1 MFKKIECRRVA
12 PLLWEYVSQ
21 NLQVDE
27 AMRVAAHVARCEV
40 CRREVEGYRQAVA
53 QVTAYRTE
61 DRPNSRT
68 SWEAL
73 RGRIEQEN
81 AGARQPVAPR
91 TALRLAWVPAA
102 VALIVVLMVALAPG
116 RNPKPNIQMAGAKG
130 AMRQPSGPNL
140 QPLPPAPIEQ
150 PNVQQ
155 ANKPEERN
163 DQEIVAPRRRR
174 PVVVTPERQL
184 ARSNDRAPVRRK
196 PAPEKPVEPVRPP
209 PAESNAIVLADA
221 RAPASE
227 HTKRDYVIAAAPTSH
242 AGQSDPAY
250 VIDTLTPSSSTP
262 VSGLDGAMED
272 AP

>member
-21 NLQVDE
+21 NLPMDE
-27 AMRVAAHVARCEV
+27 VTSVAAHVDGCDA
-40 CRREVEGYRQAVA
+40 CRREVESYRQVVA
-53 QVTAYRTE
+53 QVTAYRTDDKPE
-61 DRPNSRT
+61 PRT
-68 SWEAL
+68 SWQAL
-73 RGRIEQEN
+73 RGRIEQETTS
-81 AGARQPVAPR
+81 ARKPVAPR

-102 VALIVVLMVALAPG
+102 IALIVVLMVALAPG

-130 AMRQPSGPNL
+130 AMPQPSGPNL

-174 PVVVTPERQL
+174 PAVVTPERQL

-196 PAPEKPVEPVRPP
+196 PAPEKPVEPVRPTP
-209 PAESNAIVLADA
+209 TQSSAVVLADG

-227 HTKRDYVIAAAPTSH
+227 QTKRDYVIAAAPTLQ
-242 AGQSDPAY
+242 AGQTDTAY

-262 VSGLDGAMED
+262 VAGLDGAMED